1 MASRQARTN
10 VAVLSIM
17 LKTYF
22 DSKDQ
27 EISDAIAKYTK
38 LNNEKTAAE
47 KTKKKADAKK
57 NQQVVVVSARSG

>member
-10 VAVLSIM
+10 VAVLSIV